1 MFAEYNLLLIK
12 KSKQMIKGFEN
23 ETHNLSDY
31 ELKVVIPL
39 LIKGFKTK
47 IGKEN
52 SITNVN
58 ICKLVN
64 ENSNLKIKLNE
75 PRVRKCIAFLRYNNC
90 VPRLVATSKGYWVAS
105 NKQELIDWE
114 ETLQSRIDAIIDIRD
129 YAKNQIENWDN
140 RYTQNKLNI

>member
-1 MFAEYNLLLIK
+1 MHLLT
-12 KSKQMIKGFEN
+12 KSKQMIKGFEE

-31 ELKVVIPL
+31 ELNVVVPL

-64 ENSNLKIKLNE
+64 QNSNLKIKLNE
-75 PRVRKCIAFLRYNNC
+75 PRVRKCIAFLRFNNY

-105 NKQELIDWE
+105 NKQELIDWKL
-114 ETLQSRIDAIIDIRD
+114 TLQSRIDAIEDIKL
-129 YAKNQIENWDN
+129 YAENQIDNWDN
-140 RYTQNKLNI
+140 KYTQNKLDI

>member
-1 MFAEYNLLLIK
+1 MHLLT
-12 KSKQMIKGFEN
+12 KSKQMIKGFEE

-31 ELKVVIPL
+31 ELNVVVPL

-64 ENSNLKIKLNE
+64 QNFNLKIKLNE
-75 PRVRKCIAFLRYNNC
+75 PRVRKCIAFLRFNNY

-105 NKQELIDWE
+105 NKQELIDWKL
-114 ETLQSRIDAIIDIRD
+114 TLQSRIDAIEDIKL
-129 YAKNQIENWDN
+129 YAENQIDNWDN
-140 RYTQNKLNI
+140 KYTQNKLDI